1 MSDFHLRGKLH
12 EAGCEPICSLKLKI
26 PRAKEFDKDSSV
38 TKNILKGENK
48 NIINEYD
55 QTSATSMVS
64 KSLPRPSLSSE
75 LTKFAIWGYKCDY
88 RGTGLHHEAAPSHLN
103 HVLSKH
109 DYPLAQ
115 GPLVLPVDCRQAN
128 I

>member
-1 MSDFHLRGKLH
+1 MSAFHLRGKLH

-75 LTKFAIWGYKCDY
+75 LTKFAI
-88 RGTGLHHEAAPSHLN
+88 
-103 HVLSKH
+103 
-109 DYPLAQ
+109 
-115 GPLVLPVDCRQAN
+115 
-128 I
+128 